1 MKINGRLL
9 IFTVILIALTTWCK
23 LEFAGNLDWS
33 GVSPV
38 FAIGLFSGLLISDKG
53 RSFLLP
59 LLAVF
64 VSDMIVEA
72 LYRIGEFDFRGFYTW
87 QLFNY
92 ALLAGTALIGWAL
105 KGRNYGSLVFGAF
118 AAPTFFFILSNFG
131 SWYIDTFNIYADDLS
146 GLQASYVA
154 GLPFYGRSLAA
165 TLVFLP
171 MILVCYNYL
180 LRRTSGLKLA

>member
-1 MKINGRLL
+1 MNKRLL
-9 IFTVILIALTTWCK
+9 FFTLILVAVTTLCK
-23 LEFAGNLDWS
+23 YFTAAELNWS
-33 GVSPV
+33 GISPV
-38 FAIGLFSGLLISDKG
+38 FAIGLFSGLLISDKS

-64 VSDMIVEA
+64 ISDMIIEG
-72 LYRIGEFDFRGFYTW
+72 LYQLGEFDFRGFYTW

-105 KGRNYGSLVFGAF
+105 KGKNYGSLLFGAF
-118 AAPTFFFILSNFG
+118 AAPTLFFILSNFG
-131 SWYIDTFNIYADDLS
+131 AWYIDTFNIYPDTLA
-146 GLQASYVA
+146 GLQASYAA
-154 GLPFYGRSLAA
+154 GLPFYGRSLMA

-180 LRRTSGLKLA
+180 VKRTTALKLA